1 MRKKKIM
8 IIGAIAV
15 CVVVGAGTAAISAEK
30 NQAVLV
36 TTALLEKGDLQET
49 LRLSAVLEGTD
60 STEVASSLHSE
71 VTQVLVKEGDY
82 VEKGQLLAVLDE
94 TDLAQKV
101 ESVNGNVKLI
111 ENQQKELLEERQRD
125 YEKAMQDLEKA
136 ESDYATAQEL
146 FMSQAISRTE
156 LEDAER
162 TLSDAK
168 RNLEAIPVENGKAVL
183 QASEKQSLT
192 NAKLDAA
199 MQADQLQD
207 CNIVAPISGTVTRVN
222 AKVGRFADDTED
234 QAPLFIIEN
243 MEKLQMEV
251 SVGEADIGKV
261 EVGQSVEVT
270 ADILNG
276 KTVSAVVERISPTG
290 EEKQG
295 GTGGRVIPVLISL
308 NGDKD
313 RLMAGITAKATILL
327 AEEKDVF
334 YVPIEAIS
342 ENAAGET
349 ILYTVDEN
357 NAVHI
362 LPVTTGMENDFYIAV
377 SAEGLTEGMQV
388 ITFPDPSLQ
397 EGTIVQVQ
405 Q

>member
-1 MRKKKIM
+1 
-8 IIGAIAV
+8 
-15 CVVVGAGTAAISAEK
+15 
-30 NQAVLV
+30 
-36 TTALLEKGDLQET
+36 
-49 LRLSAVLEGTD
+49 
-60 STEVASSLHSE
+60 
-71 VTQVLVKEGDY
+71 
-82 VEKGQLLAVLDE
+82 
-94 TDLAQKV
+94 
-101 ESVNGNVKLI
+101 
-111 ENQQKELLEERQRD
+111 
-125 YEKAMQDLEKA
+125 
-136 ESDYATAQEL
+136 
-146 FMSQAISRTE
+146 
-156 LEDAER
+156 
-162 TLSDAK
+162 
-168 RNLEAIPVENGKAVL
+168 
-183 QASEKQSLT
+183 
-192 NAKLDAA
+192 
-199 MQADQLQD
+199 
-207 CNIVAPISGTVTRVN
+207 
-222 AKVGRFADDTED
+222 
-234 QAPLFIIEN
+234 
-243 MEKLQMEV
+243 MEV

-308 NGDKD
+308 DGDKD

-349 ILYTVDEN
+349 VIYTVDEN
-357 NAVHI
+357 NTVHI
-362 LPVTTGMENDFYIAV
+362 LPVATGMENEFYIAV